1 MSSAPA
7 ATLAAAKAKSSKK
20 ETPSASTA
28 ATATAKNK
36 KSGGFSFGKAVDTAG
51 LTIFT
56 RQLAILVNAGM
67 PIMRGL
73 ETLARQEK
81 KPRFKVVIESLA
93 ESIRG
98 GGNFSDGLLQHPKL
112 FERLYV
118 NMVKA
123 GEAGGV
129 LGTVLDRLAKFM
141 EKAERIKGKVKSAMI
156 YPLIIATVAVVIV
169 VVLMVFVI
177 PKFEKLFKDMLGN
190 KPLPGLTQFVINISN
205 FIQHHW
211 LISIG
216 IIVGGYVGFMLFK
229 ATKLGTSI
237 IDRIL
242 LKAPGIGPLILRAS
256 VGRFTRTFGTLL
268 ASGVPILQAI
278 NITRDTSGN
287 VHIAAALDVVHDRV
301 KEGDNVAK
309 PLDATKVFPSM
320 VTSMIEVGEETGA
333 LPDMLNRIADIYD
346 DEVDNAVS
354 GLTSIIEPVMIAGM
368 AGAVGT
374 IVIAL
379 FLPIIKIIE
388 YTMSGGK

>member
-28 ATATAKNK
+28 ATATATKK